1 MNAFPM
7 RCANSHL
14 VFGLGPKKTIQK
26 QKQQQILSGLCH
38 HRFSS
43 NHSLTPPSYKTKRY
57 GSTTM
62 MTLPLSS
69 GLIRERLPSL
79 IDPYLV
85 SSPRAMTTMKV
96 DIATSTMM
104 MNLERQR
111 QQQPPPLPIVTETCE
126 NSLEVCHQE
135 KINNE
140 PCPSPSI
147 SVTDETPTVDEI
159 ANRSSPILDNVVD
172 LLVDSEMDTEKEEE
186 QPPPP
191 PPPSPQ
197 QQQPQ
202 QQEENKRAN
211 DCSSEDNSIDS
222 SSTTEEVSIFDSV
235 LVSPQSPL
243 MGLDTN
249 MDTKEKE
256 EEAAAAEE
264 QPRQS
269 NSPLVDDSDLH
280 TPLQETVEA
289 TDETPATTEDAS
301 VVQMTDVQHE
311 GQSLDHED
319 FSFSEEYTMSVM
331 RLSTKEC
338 EMFSKYSTKMLS
350 GKLSTTSDDHKNPS
364 KDKGVNI
371 FDELLQLCN
380 V

>member
-1 MNAFPM
+1 
-7 RCANSHL
+7 
-14 VFGLGPKKTIQK
+14 
-26 QKQQQILSGLCH
+26 
-38 HRFSS
+38 
-43 NHSLTPPSYKTKRY
+43 
-57 GSTTM
+57 

-79 IDPYLV
+79 IDPYLM

-96 DIATSTMM
+96 DIATSMM

-111 QQQPPPLPIVTETCE
+111 QQQQPPPLPIVTETCE

-147 SVTDETPTVDEI
+147 SVTNETPTFDEI
-159 ANRSSPILDNVVD
+159 TNRSSPVLDNVVD
-172 LLVDSEMDTEKEEE
+172 LFVDSEMDTEEEE

-191 PPPSPQ
+191 SPPQ

-202 QQEENKRAN
+202 QQEENKRTN
-211 DCSSEDNSIDS
+211 DCSSEDNSVDS

-256 EEAAAAEE
+256 EEEPAAVAAAEE

-280 TPLQETVEA
+280 TLLQETVAA

-331 RLSTKEC
+331 RLSAREC
-338 EMFSKYSTKMLS
+338 EMFSKYSTKILS
-350 GKLSTTSDDHKNPS
+350 EKLSTTSDDHKNPS